1 MKKRNSILFILL
13 LVVIIGGI
21 AGLMLRPH
29 EPVYKGKSLSLWLK
43 QLDDGYPVSGL
54 TLVPWGMNY
63 INYTPQ
69 QTQAVHAI
77 RQMGT
82 NSLPYLLHAMGRE
95 DSALKLKLV
104 QLLSEQSWLEVCV
117 PLASENRR
125 PAALALDALGPAAKP
140 LTPELQKVFNSIR
153 ANFDPAFYR
162 DVTIALAAIGPEGW
176 AVLAQEIS
184 NTNDWARSCAI
195 WGLASHHATVSPATL
210 ASLMAAVTNKAE
222 HGDISAWALGELAQ
236 DQEHVIP
243 VLINGLGSSASVIRS
258 ASAAAL
264 GKFGTN
270 AASAVPALLKT
281 LADTQ
286 QTVRSYSSNALKEID
301 SEAAAKAGVK

>member
-1 MKKRNSILFILL
+1 MKKRKSILFTLL
-13 LVVIIGGI
+13 LIAILIGV
-21 AGLMLRPH
+21 ARLMLRLR
-29 EPVYKGKSLSLWLK
+29 EPVYQGKFLSLWLR
-43 QLDDGYPVSGL
+43 QLDDGSPVTGL
-54 TLVPWGMNY
+54 AWESWGM
-63 INYTPQ
+63 NYTPQ
-69 QTQAVHAI
+69 QTQAIHAI

-82 NSLPYLLHAMGRE
+82 NSFPYLLHAMGRE

-104 QLLSEQSWLEVCV
+104 QLLSKQSWLKVHV

-125 PAALALDALGPAAKP
+125 PAALALDALGPATKSLVP
-140 LTPELQKVFNSIR
+140 DLQKVFSRNP
-153 ANFDPAFYR
+153 ANFDPAFHR

-184 NTNDWARSCAI
+184 NTNGWAGTCAV

-210 ASLMAAVTNKAE
+210 ASLMAAVTNKAG
-222 HGDISAWALGELAQ
+222 HDGAISAWALGELAQ
-236 DQEHVIP
+236 DREHVIP
-243 VLINGLGSSASVIRS
+243 VLINGLGSSSDDIRF
-258 ASAAAL
+258 ASAEAL

-286 QTVRSYSSNALKEID
+286 QDVRSYSSNALMAID
-301 SEAAAKAGVK
+301 PEAAAKAGIK